1 MSRRRAVPARVV
13 LALAAAALPLAPAAR
28 AQVGHT
34 PERSPYV
41 DLVYRQEVTT
51 FSGYL
56 NTQRDPAGVA
66 PRSGPLVGARYALYL
81 AGPAYFTARVA
92 YARSERTVLDPLEP
106 AATRVVLPAA
116 SVPLLLADAG
126 IALSL
131 TGFKSW
137 NRLVPEVS
145 GGLGLVTDFRTNG
158 DVGGFSFGTR
168 FALSAGAGIRW
179 APGGRFQLRADVT
192 DNLYRVAYP
201 VSYYQPASDG
211 TAIFESERQQPRAV
225 WTHNPSF
232 TLGVSYL
239 FWR

>member
-1 MSRRRAVPARVV
+1 VTRHVFV
-13 LALAAAALPLAPAAR
+13 LAVAAATLLAPHVTG
-28 AQVGHT
+28 AQVGHV

-41 DLVYRQEVTT
+41 DLIYRQEVTT

-66 PRSGPLVGARYALYL
+66 PRGGPLVGARYALYL

-116 SVPLLLADAG
+116 SIPLVLADAG

-137 NRLVPEVS
+137 NRLIPEVN

-168 FALSAGAGIRW
+168 FALSLGAGIRW
-179 APGGRFQLRADVT
+179 VPGSRFQLRGDLT

-211 TAIFESERQQPRAV
+211 TAILPERQARAA
-225 WTHNPSF
+225 WTHNPSI

-239 FWR
+239 FWQ

>member
-1 MSRRRAVPARVV
+1 MKRWRQVLGALVAVIG
-13 LALAAAALPLAPAAR
+13 AAPQAV

-34 PERSPYV
+34 PEESPYV
-41 DLVYRQEVTT
+41 DLVYRHEATT
-51 FSGYL
+51 FTGYL
-56 NTQRDPAGVA
+56 NTRRDPAGVA
-66 PRSGPLVGARYALYL
+66 PRSGPLAGVRYALHL
-81 AGPAYFTARVA
+81 AGPAHFTARVA

-116 SVPLLLADAG
+116 NVPLLLGDAG

-137 NRLVPEVS
+137 HRLVPEVN
-145 GGLGLVTDFRTNG
+145 GGLGFVSDFRTEG

-168 FALSAGAGIRW
+168 FALTLGAGVRYV
-179 APGGRFQLRADVT
+179 PGGRFQLRVDVT
-192 DNLYRVAYP
+192 DNLYRITYP
-201 VSYYQPASDG
+201 DSYYRTASDQ
-211 TAIFESERQQPRAV
+211 TAILGPRQAKSL
-225 WTHNPSF
+225 WTHNPSI

>member
-1 MSRRRAVPARVV
+1 MTRRGVGIALAMVV
-13 LALAAAALPLAPAAR
+13 LAHRAP

-34 PERSPYV
+34 PQGSPYV

-66 PRSGPLVGARYALYL
+66 PRSGPLAGVRYALYL
-81 AGPAYFTARVA
+81 GGPAYLTGRIA

-106 AATRVVLPAA
+106 ASRRVVLPAA

-137 NRLVPEVS
+137 HNLIPEVN
-145 GGLGLVTDFRTNG
+145 GGLGVVSDFRTNG

-168 FALSAGAGIRW
+168 FALTLGAGIRW
-179 APGGRFQLRADVT
+179 VPGGRFQLRGDLT

-201 VSYYQPASDG
+201 ASYYQAASDG
-211 TAIFESERQQPRAV
+211 TAILPGRQPRAL
-225 WTHNPSF
+225 WTHNPAI
-232 TLGVSYL
+232 TLGVSYM